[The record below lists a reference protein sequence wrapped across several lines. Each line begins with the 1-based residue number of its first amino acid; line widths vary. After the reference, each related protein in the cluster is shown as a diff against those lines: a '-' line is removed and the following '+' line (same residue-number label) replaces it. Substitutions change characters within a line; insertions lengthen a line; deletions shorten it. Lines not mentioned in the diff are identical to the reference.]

1 MPNPE
6 HLTILKQGVEAWNK
20 WIEGN
25 PKVIPDLSGTD
36 LSGAILHG
44 VDLISADLNGAD
56 LSDADLNGA
65 DLSGANLIIANLR
78 GANLRGANLSGA
90 NLKYAKLGYADL
102 RDTKLMFA
110 DLSGANLE
118 GADVSGASMGPTY
131 IASTDLSDVV
141 GLAIVTHAR
150 PSSIGIDTLY
160 ESHGEI
166 PESFLRGCGVPEE
179 IIDTARSIRA
189 GPAIQWHSCFISYS
203 AKDEEFARRLHARMR
218 EAGLRV
224 WFAPENLKGGKKQ
237 HEQLFEAIQLYDKL
251 LLILSEQSIK
261 SEWVMTEIRKARE
274 VEKKENRRKLFPIRL
289 VDFETLRDWTCFDAD
304 AGKDLAVEVREYF
317 IPDLSNWKDHD
328 AFEAAFAKL
337 QKDLKAEGKPKGV

>member
-1 MPNPE
+1 
-6 HLTILKQGVEAWNK
+6 
-20 WIEGN
+20 
-25 PKVIPDLSGTD
+25 
-36 LSGAILHG
+36 
-44 VDLISADLNGAD
+44 
-56 LSDADLNGA
+56 
-65 DLSGANLIIANLR
+65 
-78 GANLRGANLSGA
+78 
-90 NLKYAKLGYADL
+90 
-102 RDTKLMFA
+102 
-110 DLSGANLE
+110 
-118 GADVSGASMGPTY
+118 
-131 IASTDLSDVV
+131 
-141 GLAIVTHAR
+141 
-150 PSSIGIDTLY
+150 
-160 ESHGEI
+160 
-166 PESFLRGCGVPEE
+166 
-179 IIDTARSIRA
+179 
-189 GPAIQWHSCFISYS
+189 
-203 AKDEEFARRLHARMR
+203 MR